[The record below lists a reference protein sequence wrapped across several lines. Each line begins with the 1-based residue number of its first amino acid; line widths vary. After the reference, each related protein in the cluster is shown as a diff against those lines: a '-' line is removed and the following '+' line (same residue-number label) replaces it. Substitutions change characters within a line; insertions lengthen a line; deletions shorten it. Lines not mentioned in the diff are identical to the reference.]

1 MESYNQNLKE
11 LIKDLNSDVNY
22 GLTEEKVIVSREKN
36 GENKLVEKKK
46 KNFFQKLIEQFKD
59 IMIIILIIAAI
70 ISFVLACLG
79 SDPMEFIEPALIIF
93 IVFVNAFIGVIQENR
108 AEKALDALK
117 NMSSPH
123 ARVLRDGQEKII
135 NTSLLVPGD
144 IIYLEAGDYVP
155 ADCRLIESVNL
166 KAEESSLTGE
176 SLASEKDAKAVI
188 KNKVGVGDRTNMVF
202 SGCSITY
209 GTGKA
214 VVTSTGMNTEIGKI
228 ANLLNNE
235 KEIKTPLQQKLAE
248 LGKYLGIIALLAC
261 IIVFIVGLI
270 DKQSPLEMFMTS
282 VSLAVSA
289 IPEGLPAV
297 VTIVLSLGVARMAKQ
312 NAIIKSLPAVETLGS
327 ASIICSDKTGTL
339 TQNKMTIVKSY
350 VDDEELIDFNKDV
363 DDNTKKLIMFGE
375 LCCNGNVNFDNNQ
388 EIHLGDPTET
398 SIIVAGH
405 KLGFEKND
413 LNNKYPRINEIPFD
427 SDRKLMSTINE
438 IDGKY
443 YLIVKGAFDIMAT
456 RCIKGNISKAQI
468 INEKMSQDALRVLA
482 IGYKILDKLPEKV
495 DINLENDLIFVGL
508 VGMIDPPRNEAK
520 QAVYTCL
527 KAGIKPIMITGDHV
541 ITATSIAKQLGIFKD
556 GDLALTGAELDK
568 MSEEEL
574 NQKVERISVYARVS
588 PENKIRI
595 VKAWQNKGEVVA
607 MTGDGVND
615 APALKASDIGCSMGI
630 TGTDVAKG
638 ASDIILSDDNFA
650 TIVEAVKEGR
660 GIYSNIKKVVGFL
673 LSTNIAEL
681 IVVFLAMVIWKE
693 SPFIS
698 IQLLW
703 INLVTDS
710 LPAISLGVEKVDDDI
725 MDYKPKPK
733 NESLFS
739 HGFGLRIVLQG
750 LLFSIIVLGAFFIGK
765 AITNGSTMGGSTLAF
780 MVFSLIECFH
790 AYNMRSN
797 HSLFKIGFFSNKK
810 LNISTFISI
819 LLICFVLFVPGVN
832 EAFNMIYLPYYGY
845 LIGLGLS
852 FIPLIFMECS
862 KAFGL
867 IKHQK

>member
-214 VVTSTGMNTEIGKI
+214 VVTSIGMNTEIGKI

-235 KEIKTPLQQKLAE
+235 KEIKTPLQQKLAQ

-339 TQNKMTIVKSY
+339 TQNKMTITKTY
-350 VDDEELIDFNKDV
+350 VDEDILKDFSVNTDE
-363 DDNTKKLIMFGE
+363 NTKKLIMFGE
-375 LCCNGNVNFDNNQ
+375 LCCNGSVNFDNNQ

-405 KLGFEKND
+405 KLGFDKNE

-482 IGYKILDKLPEKV
+482 IGYKILDKLPEKI

-650 TIVEAVKEGR
+650 TIVEAVR
-660 GIYSNIKKVVGFL
+660 CWRYVLRS
-673 LSTNIAEL
+673 
-681 IVVFLAMVIWKE
+681 
-693 SPFIS
+693 
-698 IQLLW
+698 
-703 INLVTDS
+703 VT
-710 LPAISLGVEKVDDDI
+710 
-725 MDYKPKPK
+725 Y
-733 NESLFS
+733 
-739 HGFGLRIVLQG
+739 
-750 LLFSIIVLGAFFIGK
+750 
-765 AITNGSTMGGSTLAF
+765 
-780 MVFSLIECFH
+780 C
-790 AYNMRSN
+790 
-797 HSLFKIGFFSNKK
+797 
-810 LNISTFISI
+810 
-819 LLICFVLFVPGVN
+819 
-832 EAFNMIYLPYYGY
+832 
-845 LIGLGLS
+845 
-852 FIPLIFMECS
+852 
-862 KAFGL
+862 
-867 IKHQK
+867 

>member
-1 MESYNQNLKE
+1 MESYNQNLND
-11 LIKDLNSDVNY
+11 LIEKLNSDVNY
-22 GLTEEKVIVSREKN
+22 GLTDEKVIVSREKN

-46 KNFFQKLIEQFKD
+46 KNFFQKLLEQFKD
-59 IMIIILIIAAI
+59 VMIIILIIAAL

-123 ARVLRDGQEKII
+123 ARVLRNGQEKII

-188 KNKVGVGDRTNMVF
+188 NKEVSIGDRTNMVF
-202 SGCSITY
+202 FGCSITY

-214 VVTSTGMNTEIGKI
+214 IVTSTGMNTEIGKI

-261 IIVFIVGLI
+261 VIVFIVGLI

-350 VDDEELIDFNKDV
+350 VDEDKLKDFSVNTDENS
-363 DDNTKKLIMFGE
+363 KKLIMFGE
-375 LCCNGNVNFDNNQ
+375 LCCNGSVNFENNK
-388 EIHLGDPTET
+388 EVHLGDPTET

-405 KLGFEKND
+405 KLGFDKNE

-427 SDRKLMSTINE
+427 SDRKLMTTINK
-438 IDGKY
+438 IDDKY

-456 RCIKGNISKAQI
+456 RCIKGNILKAQI
-468 INEKMSQDALRVLA
+468 INEQMSQDALRVLA
-482 IGYKILDKLPEKV
+482 IGYKILDKLPEKI
-495 DINLENDLIFVGL
+495 DISLENDLIFVGL

-574 NQKVERISVYARVS
+574 NQKVEKISVYARVS

-673 LSTNIAEL
+673 LSTNISEL

-845 LIGLGLS
+845 LIGIGLS

>member
-79 SDPMEFIEPALIIF
+79 SDPMEFIEPALIVF
-93 IVFVNAFIGVIQENR
+93 IVFVNAFIGVIQENK

-123 ARVLRDGQEKII
+123 ARVLRNGQEKII

-176 SLASEKDAKAVI
+176 SLASEKDAQAII

-202 SGCSITY
+202 FGCSITY

-214 VVTSTGMNTEIGKI
+214 IVTSTGMNTEIGKI

-261 IIVFIVGLI
+261 VIVFIIGLI

-339 TQNKMTIVKSY
+339 TQNKMTITKTY
-350 VDDEELIDFNKDV
+350 VDEDKLKDFSVNTDENI
-363 DDNTKKLIMFGE
+363 KKLIMFGE

-405 KLGFEKND
+405 KLGFDKNE

-427 SDRKLMSTINE
+427 SDRKLMSTINK

-456 RCIKGNISKAQI
+456 RCIKGNISKAQK
-468 INEKMSQDALRVLA
+468 INEQMSQDALRVLA

-574 NQKVERISVYARVS
+574 NQKVEKISVYARVS

-673 LSTNIAEL
+673 LSTNISEL

-750 LLFSIIVLGAFFIGK
+750 ILFSIIVLGAFFIGK

-810 LNISTFISI
+810 LNISTLISI

-845 LIGLGLS
+845 LIGIGLS

>member
-214 VVTSTGMNTEIGKI
+214 IVTSIGMNTEIGKI

-261 IIVFIVGLI
+261 VIVFIVGLI

-363 DDNTKKLIMFGE
+363 DDKTKKLIMFGE
-375 LCCNGNVNFDNNQ
+375 LCCNGSVNFENNK

-405 KLGFEKND
+405 KLGFDKNE

-456 RCIKGNISKAQI
+456 RCIKGNILKAQI
-468 INEKMSQDALRVLA
+468 INEQMSQDALRVLA
-482 IGYKILDKLPEKV
+482 IGYKILDKLPEKI

-739 HGFGLRIVLQG
+739 HGFGIRIVLQG

-810 LNISTFISI
+810 LNISTLISI

-852 FIPLIFMECS
+852 FIPLIFMECL
-862 KAFGL
+862 KVFGL

>member
-1 MESYNQNLKE
+1 MESYNQNLEE

-339 TQNKMTIVKSY
+339 TQNKMTITKTY
-350 VDDEELIDFNKDV
+350 VDEDILKDFSVNTDE
-363 DDNTKKLIMFGE
+363 NTKKLIMFGE
-375 LCCNGNVNFDNNQ
+375 LCCNGSVNFENNK

-427 SDRKLMSTINE
+427 SDRKLMSTINK
-438 IDGKY
+438 IDNKY

-482 IGYKILDKLPEKV
+482 IGYKILDKLPEKI